1 MPSAE
6 FATFL
11 QGVMPY
17 CKGCGHG
24 LAARAMTAALEATGL
39 PPEHLCIV
47 SDIGCVGLVDA
58 LLPTLHTVHTTHG
71 RSTAFA
77 AGIQIADALLY
88 DNRLKVVVVI
98 GDGGATI
105 GLLHLVAAAQA
116 NVDITVVLHNNHLY
130 GMTGGQ
136 SSGLTPEE
144 WITSTTRGGNPFP
157 PLDMM
162 GILRASGAAKLG
174 RFLATDPELP
184 RHLRE
189 AIEHPGFACIEVLEL
204 CTAFGVKYNQMNSRK
219 LRDLAEATG
228 EALGECATDGAD
240 RAPFGTAWRRTAPT
254 KPGAG
259 LRIAAA
265 GSASPELG
273 LAAPL
278 RMIVAGTA
286 GEGVQGA
293 ASLCTQVAV
302 ELGLYATR
310 KNDNLVT
317 QGTGY
322 SLSEVVLS
330 PDRIHHT
337 GIEVPDVLL
346 VVSAD
351 GLKRVGADLRRM
363 NEGGLAVIDSSLE
376 GVPETSA
383 TVVRLPLRAELGARN
398 AALGALGF
406 ALARTGAF
414 PAERLA
420 VEAGR
425 SFGSEKPAEAVR
437 WGARAG

>member
-6 FATFL
+6 LHGLL
-11 QGVMPY
+11 QGTMPY

-24 LAARAMTAALEATGL
+24 MAARAITAALEATGL
-39 PPEHLCIV
+39 PPEHLCVV

-88 DNRLKVVVVI
+88 DGRLKIVVVI

-116 NVDITVVLHNNHLY
+116 NVDLTVVLHNNHLY

-136 SSGLTPEE
+136 SSGMTPED

-162 GILRASGAAKLG
+162 GILRASGAGHLG
-174 RFLATDPELP
+174 RYLATDPHLP
-184 RHLRE
+184 ERLLA
-189 AIEHPGFACIEVLEL
+189 AIQHPGFAVVEVLEL
-204 CTAFGVKYNQMNSRK
+204 CTAFGVKWNAMNARK
-219 LRDLAEATG
+219 LRELAEATG
-228 EALGECATDGAD
+228 EPLGEVPTSGST
-240 RAPFGTAWRRTAPT
+240 RPPFATAWRRTAPST
-254 KPGAG
+254 AGPG
-259 LRIAAA
+259 LRVVEA
-265 GSASPELG
+265 GPGGDELG
-273 LAAPL
+273 LAGPL

-286 GEGVQGA
+286 GEGVQSA
-293 ASLCTQVAV
+293 ASLCAQSAV

-322 SLSEVVLS
+322 SLSELVLS
-330 PDRIHHT
+330 PTRIHHT
-337 GIEVPDVLL
+337 GIEAPDLLL
-346 VVSAD
+346 VTSAD
-351 GLKRVGADLRRM
+351 GLRRTSGELRRM
-363 NEGGLAVIDSSLE
+363 GEGGLALVDASLE
-376 GVPETSA
+376 GLPETRA
-383 TVVRLPLRAELGARN
+383 GLARLPLRAELGPRN

-406 ALARTGAF
+406 ALARTRAL
-414 PAERLA
+414 PVERLA
-420 VEAGR
+420 GEAR
-425 SFGSEKPAEAVR
+425 RVFKDEAAGLAVA
-437 WGARAG
+437 WGAARA

>member
-1 MPSAE
+1 MPFGEAL
-6 FATFL
+6 L
-11 QGVMPY
+11 QGTFPY
-17 CKGCGHG
+17 CRGCGHG
-24 LAARAMTAALEATGL
+24 LAARAITAALEATGL
-39 PPEHLCIV
+39 PPQDLCIV

-116 NVDITVVLHNNHLY
+116 NVDVTVVLHNNHLY

-162 GILRASGAAKLG
+162 GLLRASGAAKLG
-174 RFLATDPELP
+174 RFLATDPDLP
-184 RHLRE
+184 THLRA

-204 CTAFGVKYNQMNSRK
+204 CTAFGVKYNTMTTRK
-219 LRDLAEATG
+219 LKELADSTG
-228 EALGECATDGAD
+228 EPLGDSPTHGAD
-240 RAPFGTAWRRTAPT
+240 RAPFGVAWRKTAPT
-254 KPGAG
+254 TPGPG
-259 LRIAAA
+259 LRTFAA
-265 GSASPELG
+265 GAASPELG
-273 LAAPL
+273 LTGPL
-278 RMIVAGTA
+278 RMVVAGTA

-293 ASLCTQVAV
+293 ASLCTQVGV

-330 PDRIHHT
+330 PARIHFT
-337 GIEVPDVLL
+337 GIAEPDVLL
-346 VVSAD
+346 AVSAD
-351 GLKRVGADLRRM
+351 GLRRTAADLRRM
-363 NEGGLAVIDSSLE
+363 RGLVVVDASLDD
-376 GVPETSA
+376 VPPAAAE
-383 TVVRLPLRAELGARN
+383 VVRLPLRTELGAKN

-406 ALARTGAF
+406 ALARTRAY
-414 PAERLA
+414 PPERLA
-420 VEAGR
+420 VEVSRA
-425 SFGSEKPAEAVR
+425 FGNDKPGDAVR
-437 WGARAG
+437 WGAARA

>member
-1 MPSAE
+1 MPSAD
-6 FATFL
+6 TLL
-11 QGVMPY
+11 QGTPPY

-24 LAARAMTAALEATGL
+24 LAARAITAALEATGL
-39 PPEHLCIV
+39 PPEHICLV
-47 SDIGCVGLVDA
+47 SDIGCVGLLDA

-88 DNRLKVVVVI
+88 DGRLKVVVVI
-98 GDGGATI
+98 GDGGATL

-174 RFLATDPELP
+174 RYLATDPNLP
-184 RHLRE
+184 THLRA
-189 AIEHPGFACIEVLEL
+189 AIEHPGFAVIEVLEL
-204 CTAFGVKYNQMNSRK
+204 CTAFGVKWNAMNARK
-219 LRDLAEATG
+219 LRDLAQATG
-228 EALGECATDGAD
+228 EPLGEAATKGAD
-240 RAPFGTAWRRTAPT
+240 RLPFSAAWRRTAPT
-254 KPGAG
+254 KPGASGRVAEAG
-259 LRIAAA
+259 L
-265 GSASPELG
+265 ASPELG
-273 LAAPL
+273 LSGPL

-293 ASLCTQVAV
+293 SALCTLAAV
-302 ELGLYATR
+302 DLGLYATR

-317 QGTGY
+317 QGSGY
-322 SLSEVVLS
+322 SLSELVLS

-337 GIEVPDVLL
+337 GIDVPDVLL
-346 VVSAD
+346 VTSAD
-351 GLKRVGADLRRM
+351 GLKRVAGDLRRM
-363 NEGGLAVIDSSLE
+363 GEAGVVAVDASLE
-376 GVPETSA
+376 DLPQTHANVT
-383 TVVRLPLRAELGARN
+383 RLPFRAELGVKN

-406 ALARTGAF
+406 ALARSRAF
-414 PAERLA
+414 PAARLA
-420 VEAGR
+420 DEARRAFKDEKTGAAVLWGAGR
-425 SFGSEKPAEAVR
+425 A
-437 WGARAG
+437 

>member
-6 FATFL
+6 HAIL
-11 QGVMPY
+11 QGTAPY

-24 LAARAMTAALEATGL
+24 LAARAIASALEATGL
-39 PPEHLCIV
+39 PREQLCMV
-47 SDIGCVGLVDA
+47 SDIGCVGLIDA

-77 AGIQIADALLY
+77 AGIQIADSLLY
-88 DNRLKVVVVI
+88 DNKLKTVVVI
-98 GDGGATI
+98 GDGGATL

-162 GILRASGAAKLG
+162 GILRASGAARLG
-174 RFLATDPELP
+174 RYLATDPELP
-184 RHLRE
+184 NHLRA

-204 CTAFGVKYNQMNSRK
+204 CTAFGVKWNAMNAKK

-228 EALGECATDGAD
+228 ESLGACATRGAE
-240 RAPFGTAWRRTAPT
+240 RPPFAAAWRKTAPT

-259 LRIAAA
+259 LRVSEA
-265 GSASPELG
+265 GPASPELG
-273 LAAPL
+273 LDGPL
-278 RMIVAGTA
+278 RLIVAGTA

-293 ASLCTQVAV
+293 SAMCSQAAV

-317 QGTGY
+317 QGSGY
-322 SLSEVVLS
+322 SLSELVLS
-330 PDRIHHT
+330 PVAIHHT
-337 GIEVPDVLL
+337 GIDVPDVLAAT
-346 VVSAD
+346 SAD
-351 GLKRVGADLRRM
+351 GLKRVAADLRRM
-363 NEGGLAVIDSSLE
+363 GERGLAILDASLE
-376 GVPETSA
+376 GVPETRA
-383 TVVRLPLRAELGARN
+383 TVVRLPLRSELGVKN

-414 PAERLA
+414 PAGYLA
-420 VEAGR
+420 DEALR
-425 SFGSEKPAEAVR
+425 AFKDDKPASAVR
-437 WGARAG
+437 WGAGKA

>member
-6 FATFL
+6 HALL
-11 QGVMPY
+11 QGTLPY

-24 LAARAMTAALEATGL
+24 TAARSIAAALEATGL
-39 PPEHLCIV
+39 PPENLCIV

-88 DNRLKVVVVI
+88 DNRLKIVVMI
-98 GDGGATI
+98 GDGGATL

-136 SSGLTPEE
+136 GSGFTPED

-174 RFLATDPELP
+174 RYQATDPALP
-184 RHLRE
+184 GHLRE

-204 CTAFGVKYNQMNSRK
+204 CTAFGVKWNAMNARK
-219 LRDLAEATG
+219 LRDLAEVTG
-228 EALGECATDGAD
+228 EPLGPCETRGAD
-240 RAPFGTAWRRTAPT
+240 RLPFAAAWRDSAPT
-254 KPGAG
+254 KAGAG
-259 LRIAAA
+259 LRVAEA
-265 GSASPELG
+265 GPPSSDLG
-273 LAAPL
+273 LASAL
-278 RMIVAGTA
+278 RVIVAGTA

-293 ASLCTQVAV
+293 SALCTQAAV
-302 ELGLYATR
+302 ELGLFATR

-322 SLSEVVLS
+322 SLSELVLS

-346 VVSAD
+346 ITSAD
-351 GLKRVGADLRRM
+351 GLKRVAGDLRRM
-363 NEGGLAVIDSSLE
+363 GEGGLAVVDASLE
-376 GVPETSA
+376 ELPETRA
-383 TVVRLPLRAELGARN
+383 VVVRLPLRAELGAKN

-406 ALARTGAF
+406 ALARTRAF
-414 PAERLA
+414 PPERLA
-420 VEAGR
+420 DEAR
-425 SFGSEKPAEAVR
+425 RAFKDDKPGDAVL
-437 WGARAG
+437 WGAAKA